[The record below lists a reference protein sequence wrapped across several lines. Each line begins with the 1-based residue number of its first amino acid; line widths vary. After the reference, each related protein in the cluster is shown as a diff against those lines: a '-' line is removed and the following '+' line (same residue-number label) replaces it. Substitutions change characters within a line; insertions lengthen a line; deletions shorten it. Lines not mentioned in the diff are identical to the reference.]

1 MKPHTLHKPQLD
13 EDNRMVVEGPTV
25 QPLPRDAPQLMQKP
39 GCLLPH
45 VRCDGADP
53 HQEGTYGGPMTSSC
67 F

>member
-1 MKPHTLHKPQLD
+1 MKPHPLHKPRLD
-13 EDNRMVVEGPTV
+13 KDNRMVKGPMV
-25 QPLPRDAPQLMQKP
+25 QSLPTEMLPQLMQKP